1 MKQKIAFA
9 VIMGLIN
16 TGIISLV
23 LVSLNIGF
31 TKGFLLAWLSSW
43 IIAFVIVIPG
53 ILFFSPIVQA
63 FVERRFAK

>member
-23 LVSLNIGF
+23 LGSLNIGF
-31 TKGFLLAWLSSW
+31 TKGFLLAWLSPW
-43 IIAFVIVIPG
+43 IIAFVILNPWYFIFQPNSAS
-53 ILFFSPIVQA
+53 L
-63 FVERRFAK
+63 RRATFR